1 MPRLRAINLYNNS
14 FTGFIPPSFSNI
26 STLETLIISR
36 NQLQGNIPQQI
47 GNLSNLKEFY
57 GGANSFSGAI
67 PSEIGKLRMLQYLS
81 LGNNMLQGLI
91 PQEIGNLYKLEILQ
105 LSNNSFSGSIPAG
118 VFNISTLV
126 YIYMVHNKLSGILPP
141 TLGSR
146 LPNLEVIFLYNNTL
160 TGKIP
165 ESISNASKLN
175 QIALQQNMFT
185 GSIPTSLGNLRLLE
199 CLHLYSNN
207 LTNDASHQ
215 ELSFITSLTNCPH
228 LEDLTVSGNPL
239 DALIPPSIG
248 NLSKT
253 VKRFS
258 LSGCKIKGR
267 IPDEIGNLSSLVKLR
282 LENNDLSGF
291 LPTTIGGL
299 RGLQGLFL
307 HFNNIQGSL
316 PITLCDMP
324 EISIFYLS
332 QNQISGP
339 IPDCIGNVSSLR
351 NIYLDSNTLN
361 STIPSSIWNLKDLLQ
376 LDLSSNSLTGNLPL
390 GLHNLK
396 VASLIDLSR
405 NSFTGVIPDEYGS
418 MLDLITFSLASNK
431 LQGSIP
437 RSLGKMIGLE
447 SLDLSNN
454 NLSGEIPKS
463 LEGLRSLNYFNV
475 SFNKLRGEIPTGG
488 NFKSFNYQSFASN
501 EALCGDDPQLQVPL
515 CGSTRTT
522 TTKTMPRRRLILI
535 VSAAVFGS
543 LILATILVITWIMRR
558 RRKEEPP
565 QDSSGSRFSYT
576 QIQRATNGFSKE
588 NLLGSGS
595 FGSVYLARLEKGVVM
610 AVKVFNLQMEYA
622 SKSFETECEMLSK
635 LRHRNLTKVISA
647 CSNLDFKA
655 LLLEYMQNGSLD
667 DWVHS
672 DGSFLDLMQRLEIM
686 IDVAAALEYLHHGF
700 VKPVIHCDLKPSNIL
715 LDGNMV
721 GHVTDFGIT
730 KLVGHEESVVHTQTL
745 ATLGYMAPEYGSEGV
760 VSTACDVYSY
770 GIVLMETFTRR
781 RPSDHIF
788 GGELS
793 LRSWIK
799 GVLPH
804 SVSKVV
810 DSNLMREE
818 DESFAEKME
827 CVASILELAMD
838 CSVESAKDR
847 MNMKNVSAAL
857 KKIKLALSTGNV

>member
-1 MPRLRAINLYNNS
+1 
-14 FTGFIPPSFSNI
+14 
-26 STLETLIISR
+26 
-36 NQLQGNIPQQI
+36 
-47 GNLSNLKEFY
+47 
-57 GGANSFSGAI
+57 
-67 PSEIGKLRMLQYLS
+67 MLQRLT
-81 LGNNMLQGLI
+81 LANNGFQGLI
-91 PQEIGNLYKLEILQ
+91 PQEISNLYNLEVLQ
-105 LSNNSFSGSIPAG
+105 LSNNSLSGSIPVG
-118 VFNISTLV
+118 VFNISTLN
-126 YIYMVHNKLSGILPP
+126 YIFMAHNKLSGILPP

-146 LPNLEVIFLYNNTL
+146 LPNLKTISLYNNTL
-160 TGKIP
+160 PGKIP
-165 ESISNASKLN
+165 ESISNASNLN
-175 QIALQQNMFT
+175 QISLELNMFT
-185 GSIPTSLGNLRLLE
+185 GPIPTSLGNLRLLN
-199 CLHLYSNN
+199 CLHLQSNK
-207 LTNDASHQ
+207 LTNDAAHQ
-215 ELSFITSLTNCPH
+215 ELSFITSLTNCPN
-228 LEDLTVSGNPL
+228 LLDFTVSGNPL
-239 DALIPPSIG
+239 DGLLPPSIG

-253 VKRFS
+253 VHRIN

-267 IPDEIGNLSSLVKLR
+267 IPDEIGNLSSLL
-282 LENNDLSGF
+282 NNLDLGNNELSGF
-291 LPTTIGGL
+291 VPTTLGGL

-307 HFNNIQGSL
+307 HFNKIQGSL
-316 PITLCDMP
+316 PISLCDMP
-324 EISIFYLS
+324 EILILSLS

-351 NIYLDSNTLN
+351 NIYLDSNRLN

-376 LDLSSNSLTGNLPL
+376 LDLSSNSFTGNLPP

-405 NSFTGVIPDEYGS
+405 NGFTGVIPDEYGS
-418 MLDLITFSLASNK
+418 MLNLITFSLASNN

-437 RSLGKMIGLE
+437 QSLGKMVGLE

-463 LEGLRSLNYFNV
+463 LEGLRSLNHFNV

-501 EALCGDDPQLQVPL
+501 EALCGDDPQLNVPL
-515 CGSTRTT
+515 CASTR
-522 TTKTMPRRRLILI
+522 KSTMPRRRLILI
-535 VSAAVFGS
+535 VSVVFGS

-565 QDSSGSRFSYT
+565 QVVTADWSGSRFSYM
-576 QIQRATNGFSKE
+576 QIQQATNGFSKD

-595 FGSVYLARLEKGVVM
+595 FGSVYLARFEKGVVM
-610 AVKVFNLQMEYA
+610 AVKVFNLQLEYA
-622 SKSFETECEMLSK
+622 SKSFETECEMLSQ

-667 DWVHS
+667 DWLHS
-672 DGSFLDLMQRLEIM
+672 DGYFLDLMQRLDIM

-700 VKPVIHCDLKPSNIL
+700 MKPVIHCDLKPSNIL
-715 LDGNMV
+715 LDRDMV

-730 KLVGHEESVVHTQTL
+730 KLVGHEESIVHTQTL

-770 GIVLMETFTRR
+770 GILLMETFTRR
-781 RPSDHIF
+781 RPGDDTF

-799 GVLPH
+799 GH
-804 SVSKVV
+804 DSVREVV
-810 DSNLMREE
+810 DSKLMVKEE
-818 DESFAEKME
+818 EESCAEKME
-827 CVASILELAMD
+827 CVSSILELAMD
-838 CSVESAKDR
+838 CSVESPKYR

-857 KKIKLALSTGNV
+857 KKIKLALLGNV